1 MLQYDD
7 DVNETEFTV
16 LKEEDFPSNI
26 YLFKV
31 NNNTKILQKHRNT
44 KIDVLELVKS
54 QSFCAPNHGEGKIKK
69 VSKSYLHVPFFP
81 PL

>member
-1 MLQYDD
+1 MVYHKLMLQYDD
-7 DVNETEFTV
+7 DVNETEFRV

-31 NNNTKILQKHRNT
+31 NNRNT

-81 PL
+81 RL